1 MIAKQERSKKRVK
14 IILDTARDILAE
26 SSVDEITIA
35 NIAKR
40 VNLKRTSTYKFFPS
54 PEKIKMMM
62 IEDDLEQCAQN
73 LALTCEDNS
82 SDNLKESLEII
93 IIELIKLLKESLSL
107 QKLVLASNIVP
118 PLTISSLDLL
128 SSVIENYIEKNYNLP
143 NMFNKRGVFLVTTQI
158 IISVLSL
165 NFKMNNT
172 INDVGKNEA
181 IRASLAYLL
190 SCTASE
196 N

>member
-1 MIAKQERSKKRVK
+1 M
-14 IILDTARDILAE
+14 
-26 SSVDEITIA
+26 
-35 NIAKR
+35 
-40 VNLKRTSTYKFFPS
+40 
-54 PEKIKMMM
+54 KIKMMI
-62 IEDDLEQCAQN
+62 IEDDLEQCAKD
-73 LALTCEDNS
+73 LALNCENNS
-82 SDNLKESLEII
+82 SDNLKKPLELI

-107 QKLVLASNIVP
+107 QKLVLASNKTP

-128 SSVIENYIEKNYNLP
+128 SSVIEDYIEKNYNLP

-158 IISVLSL
+158 IFSVLSL
-165 NFKMNNT
+165 NFKMNKT

>member
-1 MIAKQERSKKRVK
+1 MMI
-14 IILDTARDILAE
+14 
-26 SSVDEITIA
+26 
-35 NIAKR
+35 
-40 VNLKRTSTYKFFPS
+40 
-54 PEKIKMMM
+54 
-62 IEDDLEQCAQN
+62 IEDDLEQCAKD
-73 LALTCEDNS
+73 LALNCENNS
-82 SDNLKESLEII
+82 SDNLKKPLEKI

-107 QKLVLASNIVP
+107 QKLVLASNITP

-128 SSVIENYIEKNYNLP
+128 SSVIEDYIEKNYNLP

>member
-1 MIAKQERSKKRVK
+1 MMI
-14 IILDTARDILAE
+14 
-26 SSVDEITIA
+26 
-35 NIAKR
+35 
-40 VNLKRTSTYKFFPS
+40 
-54 PEKIKMMM
+54 

-73 LALTCEDNS
+73 LALNCENNS
-82 SDNLKESLEII
+82 SDNLKEPLEKI

-107 QKLVLASNIVP
+107 QKLVLASNITP
-118 PLTISSLDLL
+118 PLTISSLDSL
-128 SSVIENYIEKNYNLP
+128 SSVIEDYIEKNYNLP

>member
-1 MIAKQERSKKRVK
+1 M
-14 IILDTARDILAE
+14 
-26 SSVDEITIA
+26 
-35 NIAKR
+35 
-40 VNLKRTSTYKFFPS
+40 
-54 PEKIKMMM
+54 
-62 IEDDLEQCAQN
+62 
-73 LALTCEDNS
+73 
-82 SDNLKESLEII
+82 
-93 IIELIKLLKESLSL
+93 IKLLKESLSL

-118 PLTISSLDLL
+118 SLTISSLDLL

>member
-1 MIAKQERSKKRVK
+1 M
-14 IILDTARDILAE
+14 
-26 SSVDEITIA
+26 
-35 NIAKR
+35 
-40 VNLKRTSTYKFFPS
+40 
-54 PEKIKMMM
+54 
-62 IEDDLEQCAQN
+62 
-73 LALTCEDNS
+73 
-82 SDNLKESLEII
+82 
-93 IIELIKLLKESLSL
+93 IKLLKESLSL
-107 QKLVLASNIVP
+107 QKLVLASNITP
-118 PLTISSLDLL
+118 PLTISSLDSL
-128 SSVIENYIEKNYNLP
+128 SSVIEDYIEKNYNLP

>member
-1 MIAKQERSKKRVK
+1 M
-14 IILDTARDILAE
+14 
-26 SSVDEITIA
+26 DEITIA

-40 VNLKRTSTYKFFPS
+40 ANLKRTSTYKFFPS
-54 PEKIKMMM
+54 PEKIKMMI

-73 LALTCEDNS
+73 LALNCENNS
-82 SDNLKESLEII
+82 SDNLKEPLEKI

-107 QKLVLASNIVP
+107 QKLVLESNIVP
-118 PLTISSLDLL
+118 PLTISSLDSL